1 MNELIKI
8 DVRMDKDQIITD
20 SRNVA
25 TVFGKQHNHVLR
37 DIQSLEKDVS
47 NFGQMFYESEM
58 PDSYGRLQKVYLMNR
73 DGFTLL
79 AMGFTGKEAMEW
91 KLKYINAFNAM
102 EAELNS
108 PEQIMARAL
117 KIADSTITSL
127 RIENKKLTGK
137 VEQLSVDN
145 ERMKP
150 KEIFSDAVTASDSAI
165 LVRDLA
171 KMIKQNGVDIGEKRL
186 YRWMRQNGYICQNS
200 RTPTQKAMERGLF
213 EVEVKTVE
221 RTGRPPIET
230 ITTKVTGKG
239 QIYFINKILTE
250 KPSGQYQLSLA

>member
-1 MNELIKI
+1 MNELIKVNTDTLTVSARDLHEALKI
-8 DVRMDKDQIITD
+8 ETRFNDWFRRMTEYGFTEGVDFYSNLSKTNETGGRPATDYQITVDMAKEICMIQRTEIGKKVRQYFLT
-20 SRNVA
+20 
-25 TVFGKQHNHVLR
+25 
-37 DIQSLEKDVS
+37 LEKAW
-47 NFGQMFYESEM
+47 N
-58 PDSYGRLQKVYLMNR
+58 
-73 DGFTLL
+73 T
-79 AMGFTGKEAMEW
+79 
-91 KLKYINAFNAM
+91 
-102 EAELNS
+102 

-127 RIENKKLTGK
+127 RFENKELTGK

-186 YRWMRQNGYICQNS
+186 YKWLRNNGYICHNS

-250 KPSGQYQLSLA
+250 KPSDHYQLSLA